1 MTIEVCAMHGDV
13 EFFVDGRP
21 VTVAGS
27 SLSVRE
33 LLKMADKPV
42 DGDYV
47 VSRDGI
53 EYDDPDQSIDVRSGD
68 KIEIR
73 RKPDRTSGAPH
84 EVHYKVNGEDQV
96 TTENPLTAEEIVR
109 RAGNPAAIDV
119 DDLGSYLLER
129 VDGSKYDRP
138 ADAVT
143 IRDGDEFLAIHRG
156 PTPVAWAP

>member
-1 MTIEVCAMHGDV
+1 MHDKI
-13 EFFVDGRP
+13 EFFVDRRA
-21 VTVAGS
+21 VTVTGG

-33 LLKMADKPV
+33 LLKMADKPI

-73 RKPDRTSGAPH
+73 RKPDRTSVVSH

-96 TTENPLTAEEIVR
+96 TTENPLTAKEIMR

-129 VDGSKYDRP
+129 IDGTKYERP
-138 ADAVT
+138 ADAIT
-143 IRDGDEFLAIHRG
+143 IRNGDEFLAIHRG
-156 PTPVAWAP
+156 STPVAWAP

>member
-1 MTIEVCAMHGDV
+1 MPGKV

-21 VTVAGS
+21 VTAAGGRR
-27 SLSVRE
+27 SVCE
-33 LLKMADKPV
+33 LLTMADKPL

-73 RKPDRTSGAPH
+73 RRPNRTSVVSH

-96 TTENPLTAEEIVR
+96 TTENPLSTEEIMR
-109 RAGNPAAIDV
+109 RAGATSAIDV

-129 VDGSKYDRP
+129 IDGTKYESL
-138 ADAVT
+138 ADTVA
-143 IRDGDEFLAIHRG
+143 IRNGDQFLAIYRG

>member
-1 MTIEVCAMHGDV
+1 MHEKI
-13 EFFVDGRP
+13 EFFVDGRA
-21 VTVAGS
+21 VTVDGG

-33 LLKMADKPV
+33 LLKVAGKPV

-53 EYDDPDQSIDVRSGD
+53 EYDDPDHAIDVRSGD

-73 RKPDRTSGAPH
+73 RKPDRTSVVSH

-96 TTENPLTAEEIVR
+96 TTENPLTAEEIMR

-119 DDLGSYLLER
+119 ADLDSYLLER
-129 VDGSKYDRP
+129 IDGTKYERS
-138 ADAVT
+138 ADAIT
-143 IRDGDEFLAIHRG
+143 IRNGDQFLAIHRG
-156 PTPVAWAP
+156 STPVAWAP

>member
-1 MTIEVCAMHGDV
+1 MHGKIEV
-13 EFFVDGRP
+13 FVDGRA
-21 VTVAGS
+21 VTVAGG

-73 RKPDRTSGAPH
+73 RKPDRISGALH

-96 TTENPLTAEEIVR
+96 TTENSLTAEEIMR

-129 VDGSKYDRP
+129 VDGTKYDRP
-138 ADAVT
+138 ADVT

>member
-1 MTIEVCAMHGDV
+1 MHEKI
-13 EFFVDGRP
+13 EFFVDGHA
-21 VTVAGS
+21 VTVAGG

-42 DGDYV
+42 DGGYV
-47 VSRDGI
+47 ASRDGI

-73 RKPDRTSGAPH
+73 RKPDRTSVVSH

-96 TTENPLTAEEIVR
+96 TAENPLTAKEILR
-109 RAGNPAAIDV
+109 RAGAPSAIDV
-119 DDLGSYLLER
+119 DDLDSYLLEH
-129 VDGSKYDRP
+129 VNGTKYDRL
-138 ADAVT
+138 ADPVT

>member
-1 MTIEVCAMHGDV
+1 MYEKI
-13 EFFVDGRP
+13 EFFVDGRA
-21 VTVAGS
+21 VTVAGG

-33 LLKMADKPV
+33 LLELADKPI

-73 RKPDRTSGAPH
+73 RKPDRTSVVSH

-96 TTENPLTAEEIVR
+96 ATENPLTAEEIMR
-109 RAGNPAAIDV
+109 RAGYPAAIDV
-119 DDLGSYLLER
+119 DDLDSYLLER
-129 VDGSKYDRP
+129 IDGTKYERP

-143 IRDGDEFLAIHRG
+143 IHNGDEFLAIHRG
-156 PTPVAWAP
+156 STPVAWAP